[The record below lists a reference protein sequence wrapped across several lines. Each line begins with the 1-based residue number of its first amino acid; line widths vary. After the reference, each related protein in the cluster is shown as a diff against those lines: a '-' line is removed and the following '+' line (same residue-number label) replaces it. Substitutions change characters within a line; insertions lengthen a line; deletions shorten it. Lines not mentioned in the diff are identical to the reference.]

1 MKEMKENP
9 AKLVLVSPFT
19 EGVSVLFYFWTDSK
33 AFYAAC
39 DQAVA
44 KGDCYP
50 GDQHFYTKGPGPR
63 LAEYAFHWLNV
74 AWEEGRVD
82 ADKLEELKIAIT
94 HQYVYLKRWLDELE
108 EALDCTSGAES
119 LAREAHTAYLAHAL
133 MEAYQAGLMKGIQA
147 GAESVAEAINE
158 QMKALVGE

>member
-1 MKEMKENP
+1 MKEIKENP

-19 EGVSVLFYFWTDSK
+19 QGVSVLFYFWTDSK

-50 GDQHFYTKGPGPR
+50 GHHHFYTKGPGPR
-63 LAEYAFHWLNV
+63 LAEYEFHWLNV
-74 AWEEGRVD
+74 DWEEGRVD
-82 ADKLEELKIAIT
+82 ADK
-94 HQYVYLKRWLDELE
+94 LE

-119 LAREAHTAYLAHAL
+119 LAREAHTAYIAHAL
-133 MEAYQAGLMKGIQA
+133 VEAYQAGVLA
-147 GAESVAEAINE
+147 GVRAGVDSATEVFRKELSS
-158 QMKALVGE
+158 LVGE